1 MQSLWLDRP
10 PSPFPAAEP
19 DADAEFDVVVVG
31 AGLTGLTTAVLLARA
46 GMSVAVIEARQI
58 GAGTTGHSTAK
69 VSVLQGTRL
78 STIRH
83 RHSAAIARQY
93 VEANVEGQQWLRRY
107 CENHDIA
114 LQTRSAYTY
123 AATTDGLDDA
133 RRELAATQEAGLD
146 TRWVSD
152 TELPYQVLGAVELPD
167 QYQIDP
173 LDVLSGLAE
182 DLVGR
187 SGHLFAGQRVRA
199 VRTGERVTV
208 RTDSATVHA
217 VTVVLATGVPIMDR
231 GGFWARLQPMRSYAA
246 AFQMAGPVPQGMY
259 LSADSPTR
267 SIRSAPRGAE
277 ELLLTG
283 GNGHVVGR
291 ADHPAAHVR
300 DLIDWT
306 TRRFPGAEPTHTWSA
321 QDYHADHDLPFI
333 GPLTP
338 GHDQVLVA
346 TGFDKWGLTLG
357 VASGLALSSRILGGR
372 TEWANALETWSTRE
386 VSGAGPAIKAN
397 VSVGAEMVGG
407 WARSLLSPRDE
418 RPPAPGQGRVE
429 RHQVNPE
436 AVCTVDGRTLRR
448 SAVCT
453 HLGGIV
459 TWNDAELSW
468 DCPLHGSRFA
478 PDGSVLEGPATKDL
492 PTRQEYGRERP

>member
-10 PSPFPAAEP
+10 PSPFPAAP
-19 DADAEFDVVVVG
+19 DTDAEFDVVVVG

-83 RHSAAIARQY
+83 RHSASIARQY

-107 CENHDIA
+107 CENHGIA

-123 AATTDGLDDA
+123 AATTDGLDGA

-152 TELPYQVLGAVELPD
+152 TELPYPVLGAVELPD

-246 AFQMAGPVPQGMY
+246 AFRMAKPVPRGMY

-338 GHDQVLVA
+338 GHDPVLVA

-357 VASGLALSSRILGGR
+357 VLGSCAVQPDSRRSHGVGERAGNLVHPRDLRGRPGQQGECVRGRGDGRWVGQIAAVPSGRAAARTRAGPGR
-372 TEWANALETWSTRE
+372 T
-386 VSGAGPAIKAN
+386 P
-397 VSVGAEMVGG
+397 
-407 WARSLLSPRDE
+407 
-418 RPPAPGQGRVE
+418 PGQSRGRVHRGRADPAALGRLHPSRGNRDVE
-429 RHQVNPE
+429 RR
-436 AVCTVDGRTLRR
+436 RTL
-448 SAVCT
+448 V
-453 HLGGIV
+453 G
-459 TWNDAELSW
+459 
-468 DCPLHGSRFA
+468 
-478 PDGSVLEGPATKDL
+478 L
-492 PTRQEYGRERP
+492 PTTRIPLRPGRLGP